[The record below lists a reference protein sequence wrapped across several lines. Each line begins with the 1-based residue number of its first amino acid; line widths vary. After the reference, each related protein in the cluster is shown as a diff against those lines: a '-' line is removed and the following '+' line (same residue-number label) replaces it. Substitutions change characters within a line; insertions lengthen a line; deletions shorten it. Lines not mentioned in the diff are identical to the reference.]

1 MTGNARNL
9 GFLGGIGLT
18 HLKVYE
24 QRPAPD
30 GTMSGC
36 AHVHALT
43 DEAYYVIAG
52 AGAIELHD
60 LEHGFRIV
68 PLTKGS
74 FVQFP
79 PGTLHRSVSTDGL
92 EVLAIMGNSGLAE
105 RGDARIYFGR
115 AVDEDAVE
123 FARLCALP
131 AVRGID
137 GALERRDASCR
148 AYLRL
153 LDLWRDDR
161 AAYRAEL
168 ERFIDLHRRAVAER
182 RSEYESVIRGGPEQW
197 LRLSLARLDTAPVAA
212 APGSGVSSQDES
224 SVKLGMCGT
233 LRQLETLSPI

>member
-1 MTGNARNL
+1 MTARDL
-9 GFLGGIGLT
+9 GFVGGIGLT

-115 AVDEDAVE
+115 AVDDDAAE
-123 FARLCALP
+123 FARLCTLP
-131 AVRGID
+131 AAHGID

-153 LDLWRDDR
+153 LEMWRKDR
-161 AAYRAEL
+161 VTYDTEL
-168 ERFIDLHRRAVAER
+168 ARFVDLHRRTVAGR
-182 RSEYESVIRGGPEQW
+182 RGEYESVIRGGPEQW
-197 LRLSLARLDTAPVAA
+197 LRLSLARLDAA
-212 APGSGVSSQDES
+212 SAATAPGSGMASQEAS

-233 LRQLETLSPI
+233 LRQLETLSPV